1 MFIPLSLA
9 LRGYDYLN
17 NLPTLSST
25 VTNPPQSDSS
35 HGNQDK
41 LWRLT
46 KPGMAEP
53 RPFPGDCGPAGFSQP
68 AARTARQWPSSATP
82 HPPAQTAS
90 QALLLFCS
98 ILLHFVTMLKGKTV
112 GFLPNSFSPPG
123 RGYQPEATES

>member
-82 HPPAQTAS
+82 HPPAQTGLAG
-90 QALLLFCS
+90 AAS
-98 ILLHFVTMLKGKTV
+98 ILLYFIAFCHYVKGKDS
-112 GFLPNSFSPPG
+112 GISPKQFFPSG
-123 RGYQPEATES
+123 